1 MKNNPLILTVD
12 RNERNLEL
20 LAQFLGKEGY
30 QIYKAGSL
38 ESFEKALTN
47 SNEIHLALVDIAG
60 FDQRIWEY
68 CDRLREQNIPFL
80 VLSPK
85 QNVAIQQQSF
95 VHGASSMLT
104 KPLAIKELFLLIR
117 NLLRH

>member
-1 MKNNPLILTVD
+1 
-12 RNERNLEL
+12 
-20 LAQFLGKEGY
+20 
-30 QIYKAGSL
+30 
-38 ESFEKALTN
+38 
-47 SNEIHLALVDIAG
+47 LVDIAG
-60 FDQRIWEY
+60 FDHRIWEY
-68 CDRLREQNIPFL
+68 CDRLRKQNIPFL